1 MKVLVI
7 GAGLYGRYVADL
19 YHRRGHSVTIV
30 ADDDCLDFNQTRR
43 NSASLINQAR
53 VHNGYHYPR
62 SLATAMQSKRNYQ
75 RFMKD
80 FEDAVIDFDQIYAIP
95 KRGSAT
101 SSKQF
106 EKFCDRVEIFY
117 SDIAFKEFDYS
128 QIDKTYLCDEK
139 AIDTR
144 HMMKIA
150 SEKYKF
156 DKLIVDKILRIEKFK
171 DVKDRVKWLVKT
183 NRYFDTFDIVINC
196 SYSGIND
203 IEKIAGVE
211 LTNVKFEVCEVAMFR
226 DRLNLLKNRGL
237 TIMDGQFV
245 SFMPWSQSGLWSLT
259 SVCYTPHFSD
269 TKLNSSLDVR
279 IVKQKSLEMK
289 QQLKRYLDAKI
300 VDSLTFEE
308 SKFVVKT
315 VPLNAENDDNRLINI
330 SDKGDRFISIL
341 GGKLDAIYEITE
353 MLKKLGVLEEC

>member
-19 YHRRGHSVTIV
+19 YHRKGHSVTIV

-62 SLATAMQSKRNYQ
+62 SLATAMQSKRNYR
-75 RFMKD
+75 RFIDD
-80 FEDAVIDFDQIYAIP
+80 FKEAVIDFDQIYAIP

-101 SSKQF
+101 SSAQF
-106 EKFCDRVEIFY
+106 EKFCDRVDIFHSEIV
-117 SDIAFKEFDYS
+117 FKEFDYS

-144 HMMKIA
+144 RMMKLA
-150 SEKYKF
+150 SDKYKY
-156 DKLIVDKILRIEKFK
+156 DKLIVDEILKIEKFK
-171 DVKDRVKWLVKT
+171 NSKGCSKWLIKT

-196 SYSGIND
+196 SYSGLND
-203 IEKIAGVE
+203 IEKISGVE

-226 DRLNLLKNRGL
+226 DKSNLLKNRGL

-269 TKLNSSLDVR
+269 TKLRSSLDVR
-279 IVKQKSLEMK
+279 TVQQKSMEMK
-289 QQLKRYLDAKI
+289 QQLKRYLDSLI
-300 VDSLTFEE
+300 VDSLSFEE

-330 SDKGDRFISIL
+330 SDKGDGFISVL

-353 MLKKLGVLEEC
+353 MLEKLGVLEEC

>member
-1 MKVLVI
+1 MKVLVV
-7 GAGLYGRYVADL
+7 GAGIYGRYVADL
-19 YHRRGHSVTIV
+19 YHRRGHDVTIV
-30 ADDDCLDFNQTRR
+30 ADDDCLDFNKTKR

-53 VHNGYHYPR
+53 IHNGYHYPR

-75 RFMKD
+75 RFIED

-106 EKFCDRVEIFY
+106 EEFCKRVDIFF
-117 SDIAFKEFDYS
+117 SNKTFKEYDYS
-128 QIDKTYLCDEK
+128 QLDKTYLCDEK

-144 HMMKIA
+144 KMMKIA
-150 SEKYKF
+150 SKKF
-156 DKLIVDKILRIEKFK
+156 HFDQLLIDEILRIKKFEDQNRDK
-171 DVKDRVKWLVKT
+171 KWLLKT
-183 NRYFDTFDIVINC
+183 SRYFDTFDLVINC
-196 SYSGIND
+196 SYAGLNTV
-203 IEKIAGVE
+203 EKIAGVE

-226 DRLNLLKNRGL
+226 DRLDLLDNRGL

-269 TKLNSSLDVR
+269 TKLSYLLDVR
-279 IVKQKSLEMK
+279 TIAQKSSEMK
-289 QQLKRYLDAKI
+289 QQLKKYVNEEIVNNLD
-300 VDSLTFEE
+300 FES

-315 VPLNAENDDNRLINI
+315 VPLDAENDDNRLINV
-330 SDKGDRFISIL
+330 SDKGDGFISIL
-341 GGKLDAIYEITE
+341 GGKLDAIYEIDE
-353 MLKKLGVLEEC
+353 MLKKLGVLD

>member
-19 YHRRGHSVTIV
+19 YHQRGHFVTIV

-53 VHNGYHYPR
+53 IHNGYHYPR
-62 SLATAMQSKRNYQ
+62 SLATAMQSKRNYT
-75 RFMKD
+75 RFIKD

-101 SSKQF
+101 SSGQF
-106 EKFCDRVEIFY
+106 EDFCRRVGIFLNEMK
-117 SDIAFKEFDYS
+117 FKEFDYS
-128 QIDKTYLCDEK
+128 QIDRSYLCDEK
-139 AIDTR
+139 AIDTKK
-144 HMMKIA
+144 MMKIA
-150 SEKYKF
+150 AETF
-156 DKLIVDKILRIEKFK
+156 HFNRLIVDKILRIERFE
-171 DVKDRVKWLVKT
+171 DSNQSRKWLLKT
-183 NRYFDTFDIVINC
+183 SRYFDTFDLVINC

-211 LTNVKFEVCEVAMFR
+211 LTSVKFEVCEVAMFR
-226 DRLNLLKNRGL
+226 DKHDLLKNRGL

-269 TKLNSSLDVR
+269 TKLSGILDVR
-279 IVKQKSLEMK
+279 DTEEKALEMK
-289 QQLKRYLDAKI
+289 QQLKRYIDPTI
-300 VDSLTFEE
+300 VDDLEFED

-330 SDKGDRFISIL
+330 SDKGNGFISIL
-341 GGKLDAIYEITE
+341 GGKLDAIYEISE
-353 MLKKLGVLEEC
+353 MLEKLGVLS